1 MILTV
6 SVQVTPIKKF
16 GWTLLPLNFNETE
29 NPLHSS
35 SLRGR
40 PPIFIKSPMHE
51 DGARFCADLVMAAVH
66 MWDFEM
72 PES

>member
-1 MILTV
+1 MNLTF
-6 SVQVTPIKKF
+6 SLQLTPIQKF
-16 GWTLLPLNFNETE
+16 GRALLPLNFNEIE

-51 DGARFCADLVMAAVH
+51 DGARFCADLVLAAVH